1 MCLLYVLILSFLMVG
16 IYEEYV
22 VKLVLKFI
30 NIMYYSI
37 KCIYFKF

>member
-1 MCLLYVLILSFLMVG
+1 MCLLYVLIFSFLMVG

-30 NIMYYSI
+30 NNVLYYKMYL
-37 KCIYFKF
+37 F